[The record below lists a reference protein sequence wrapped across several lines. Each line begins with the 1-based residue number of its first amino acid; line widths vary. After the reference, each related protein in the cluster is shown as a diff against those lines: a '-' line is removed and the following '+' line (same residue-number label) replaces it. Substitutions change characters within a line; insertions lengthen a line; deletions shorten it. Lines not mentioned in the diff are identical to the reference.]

1 MELFRIGFLPITI
14 VDLIDIFFVAYLFYN
29 AYIFL
34 KGTMASRMVLGL
46 IIIFI
51 VSIFTELLDMSA
63 SWWIFSKLQTVWL
76 IAFVIIFQ
84 PELRRFLLYIG
95 QNPVVRRIVQSHSV
109 GFLKEVVDA
118 CEELSRKNIG
128 ALIVIAK
135 RAGLKGIVETG
146 VPLEARVSRQ
156 LFTSIFNPR
165 SPLHDGAV
173 VIQNEI
179 MEAAKCI
186 LPLTSNPNLG
196 RTLGTRHR
204 AAIGLTEQTDA
215 LVVVVS
221 EETGKISIAE
231 DGKIEIGLSLKSLET
246 KLKES
251 YTHQHT
257 EKKSLHDIFNL
268 ETR

>member
-1 MELFRIGFLPITI
+1 MELFRIGFLPITVI
-14 VDLIDIFFVAYLFYN
+14 DLIDIAFVAYLLYN
-29 AYIFL
+29 AYLFI

-46 IIIFI
+46 LIIVMI
-51 VSIFTELLDMSA
+51 SWFTELVDMSA
-63 SWWIFSKLQTVWL
+63 SWKIFSQLKTIWI

-95 QNPVVRRIVQSHSV
+95 QNPVVRRIVQSHSTE
-109 GFLKEVVDA
+109 FLKEIVDA

-135 RAGLKGIVETG
+135 RTGLKGIIDTG
-146 VPLEARVSRQ
+146 IPLDARVSRQ
-156 LFTSIFNPR
+156 LLTSIFNPR

-173 VIQNEI
+173 IIQNEI
-179 MEAAKCI
+179 MEAARCI

-204 AAIGLTEQTDA
+204 AAIGLSEQTDA

-221 EETGKISIAE
+221 EETGKISIVE
-231 DGKIEIGLSLKSLET
+231 DGKIEIGLSPESLESR
-246 KLKES
+246 LKES
-251 YTHQHT
+251 YTHQHV

-268 ETR
+268 ESR